1 MSMIAERVS
10 LEQGGV
16 FRLKGVSCDIRPGEL
31 TVLVG
36 PNGSGKTS
44 LIKLLSG
51 EIQATQGMVSLEGE
65 ALQHWPALRLAQR
78 RAVLPQHA
86 ALDFP
91 FQVRDV
97 VALGRSPHLSDRQRD
112 RQCVSEAMQAFDV
125 AQYARRLYTT
135 LSGGERQR
143 VHLARVWV
151 QLAESSPE
159 QPGYLLLD
167 EPGSAL
173 DLRHVHELMQLLT
186 QATRQRRLA
195 VVAALHDL
203 NTAARYADQLILL
216 KQGEMLASGPVEQV
230 MTVEHIQRCYELEV
244 EFLDYQPNGRQVIAM
259 PSNVMRM
266 DGLEDHGG
274 HKN

>member
-1 MSMIAERVS
+1 MSLIAEGVS
-10 LEQGGV
+10 LERGGV
-16 FRLKGVSCDIRPGEL
+16 LRLSGVCCDIRPGEL
-31 TVLVG
+31 SILVG

-51 EIQATQGMVSLEGE
+51 EIQATQGRISLEGE
-65 ALQHWPALRLAQR
+65 ALQSWSALGLAQR

-97 VALGRSPHLSDRQRD
+97 VALGRSPYLSDRQRD
-112 RQCVSEAMQAFDV
+112 RECVSEAMHAFDV
-125 AQYARRLYTT
+125 AQYAGRLYTT

-151 QLAESSPE
+151 QLAEASPE
-159 QPGYLLLD
+159 RPGYLLLD

-173 DLRHVHELMQLLT
+173 DLRHIHELMQLLI
-186 QATRQRRLA
+186 QATRERRLA

-216 KQGEMLASGPVEQV
+216 KQGEMLASGPVAQV
-230 MTVEHIQRCYELEV
+230 MTVDNIQQCYDMEV
-244 EFLDYQPNGRQVIAM
+244 EFLAYQPNGRQVIAM
-259 PSNVMRM
+259 PTDAVCM
-266 DGLEDHGG
+266 DRPENSAGRA
-274 HKN
+274 K

>member
-1 MSMIAERVS
+1 MSLLAEGVA

-16 FRLKGVSCDIRPGEL
+16 FRLRGVSCTVSPGEL
-31 TVLVG
+31 TILVG

-51 EIQATQGMVSLEGE
+51 EIQATQGTVKLEGKM
-65 ALQHWPALRLAQR
+65 LHQWPVLSLAQR

-91 FQVRDV
+91 FPVRDV
-97 VALGRSPHLSDRQRD
+97 VALGRSPHVSDRQRD
-112 RQCVSEAMQAFDV
+112 RESVSDAMCAFDV
-125 AQYARRLYTT
+125 AQYADRLYTT

-151 QLAESSPE
+151 QLTETSAE

-173 DLRHVHELMQLLT
+173 DLRHIHELMELLT
-186 QATRQRRLA
+186 KAIRERRLA

-216 KQGEMLASGPVEQV
+216 KQGEILASGPVAQV
-230 MTVEHIQRCYELEV
+230 MTVEHIQQCYELDV
-244 EFLDYQPNGRQVIAM
+244 EFLAYQPNGRQVIAM
-259 PSNVMRM
+259 PS
-266 DGLEDHGG
+266 GAPPA
-274 HKN
+274 

>member
-1 MSMIAERVS
+1 MSLIAQGVA

-16 FRLKGVSCDIRPGEL
+16 CRLRGVSCDIHPGEL

-51 EIQATQGMVSLEGE
+51 EIQATQGSVSLDGKMVHDWS
-65 ALQHWPALRLAQR
+65 ALSLAQR

-112 RQCVSEAMQAFDV
+112 QESVNEAMRAFDIS
-125 AQYARRLYTT
+125 QYAARLYTT

-151 QLAESSPE
+151 QLAETNPE

-173 DLRHVHELMQLLT
+173 DLRHIHELMQLLT

-259 PSNVMRM
+259 PSNAMRM
-266 DGLEDHGG
+266 DGFEDHDG